1 MCGSLLLVGRGD
13 VLVLTVPG
21 PNGERAVRVS
31 NPDKVF
37 FPQRGIT
44 KRQVVEYYLAV
55 SEPMLRVLAE
65 RPVTLKRFVDGVSG
79 QAFYAKRVPRGA
91 PSWVDSVEI
100 TFPSG
105 RTARQLCPTEP
116 AVLVWAANLG
126 TLEFHPWPVRR
137 PRVDHPD
144 ELRVDLD
151 PQPGTGFPDAV
162 RVAGVLHE
170 VLTEAGLVGYPKTSG
185 GRGIHVAVRIRPQWT
200 FVQVRRAVIA
210 LAREVVRRIP
220 QQATVSWWKEQRGQ
234 RVFLDYNQAARD
246 RTIASAW
253 SVRGTPR
260 ATVSM
265 PVRWEQ
271 LPEVDPEDF
280 DLLTVPALLEQLGDP
295 HAAMDERAFGLEV
308 LLEWALRDERD
319 HGLGDL
325 PYPPEHPKMPG
336 EPPRVQPS
344 RARCSTPPERQ
355 E

>member
-1 MCGSLLLVGRGD
+1 LLAVGRGD
-13 VLVLTVPG
+13 ALVLTVPG
-21 PNGERAVRVS
+21 PDGERAVRVS
-31 NPDKVF
+31 NPQKVF

-44 KRQVVEYYLAV
+44 KRQVVEYYLVV
-55 SEPMLRVLAE
+55 SEPMLRVLAQ
-65 RPVTLKRFVDGVSG
+65 RPVTLKRYVDGVEG

-91 PSWVDSVEI
+91 PEWVESVKV

-105 RTARQLCPTEP
+105 RTAYQVCPTEP

-137 PRVDHPD
+137 PDVDHPD

-162 RVAGVLHE
+162 RVAGVLRE
-170 VLTEAGLVGYPKTSG
+170 VLSEAGLVGYVKTSG
-185 GRGIHVAVRIRPQWT
+185 GRGLHVAVRIHPRWT

-210 LAREVVRRIP
+210 LAREVVRRVP
-220 QQATVSWWKEQRGQ
+220 QQATISWWKEERGQ
-234 RVFLDYNQAARD
+234 RVFLDFNQAARD

-265 PVRWEQ
+265 PVPWDE
-271 LPEVDPEDF
+271 LPEIDPEDF
-280 DLLTVPALLEQLGDP
+280 DLLTVPGLLERHGDP
-295 HAAMDERAFGLEV
+295 HAAMDEQAFGLEA
-308 LLEWALRDERD
+308 LLEWAQRDERD
-319 HGLGDL
+319 YGLGDL

-344 RARCSTPPERQ
+344 RAKRATR
-355 E
+355 

>member
-1 MCGSLLLVGRGD
+1 LLAVGRGD
-13 VLVLTVPG
+13 ALVLTVSG

-31 NPDKVF
+31 NPQKVF

-44 KRQVVEYYLAV
+44 KRQVVEYYLVV
-55 SEPMLRVLAE
+55 SEPMLRVLAQ
-65 RPVTLKRFVDGVSG
+65 RPVTLKRYVDGVEG

-91 PSWVDSVEI
+91 PEWVESVKV

-105 RTARQLCPTEP
+105 RTAYQVCPTEP
-116 AVLVWAANLG
+116 AVLAWAANLG

-137 PRVDHPD
+137 PDVDHPD

-151 PQPGTGFPDAV
+151 PQPGTGFADAV
-162 RVAGVLHE
+162 RVAGVLRE
-170 VLTEAGLVGYPKTSG
+170 VLSEAGLVGYVKTSG
-185 GRGIHVAVRIRPQWT
+185 GRGLHVAVRIHPRWT

-210 LAREVVRRIP
+210 LAREVVRRVP
-220 QQATVSWWKEQRGQ
+220 QQATISWWKEERGQ
-234 RVFLDYNQAARD
+234 RVFLDFNQAARD

-265 PVRWEQ
+265 PVHWDE
-271 LPEVDPEDF
+271 LPEIDPEDF
-280 DLLTVPALLEQLGDP
+280 DLLTVPGLLERHGDP
-295 HAAMDERAFGLEV
+295 HAAMDEQAFGLEA
-308 LLEWALRDERD
+308 LLEWAQRDERD
-319 HGLGDL
+319 YGLGDL

-344 RARCSTPPERQ
+344 RAKPATRQ
-355 E
+355 GKLD